1 MHSPLARVISNHIFR
16 VRKAKRRQ
24 AELSP
29 SQIPTL
35 KGYTSRLVDVKWLRL
50 SARKNHG

>member
-1 MHSPLARVISNHIFR
+1 MNSPLARVINNHIFR
-16 VRKAKRRQ
+16 VHKPKRRQ

-35 KGYTSRLVDVKWLRL
+35 KGYTAHLVDVKWLRL